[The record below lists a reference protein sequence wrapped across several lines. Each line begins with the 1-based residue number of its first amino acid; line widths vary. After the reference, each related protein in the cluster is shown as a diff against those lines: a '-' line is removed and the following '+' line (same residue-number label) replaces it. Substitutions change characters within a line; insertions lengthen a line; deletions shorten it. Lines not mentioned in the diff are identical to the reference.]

1 METWRAAVVRTFG
14 DPERIQV
21 ENQAILPQLTSPNQ
35 ALIRVKC
42 AGVNPVDAYIRS
54 GHYSVL
60 PHLPYTPGREGSGI
74 VEQVGEKVKDFK
86 IGDRVWFTDPLIGS
100 CADYSIADK
109 FYKLNDE
116 TSFAEGATLGIK
128 YMTAYRALF
137 LKAHARAGQTVL
149 IHGASGGVG
158 LAACQLAFASS
169 LKVIGTASTVDGRQ
183 LVKENG
189 AEFVVDHSKGEYWEE
204 LKEAYPSGF
213 DVILEMLAN
222 ANLEHDFELVANN
235 GCIIVI
241 GSRGTVEVN
250 PRLLMVKEA
259 CVRGALL
266 AKSSANEYDFMS
278 AHIGRLLME
287 NAIRP
292 VISKRFPLRQLS
304 AAHRYIIHHIG
315 SHGSVVIDMDLG

>member
-235 GCIIVI
+235 GCKF
-241 GSRGTVEVN
+241 
-250 PRLLMVKEA
+250 RLKLY
-259 CVRGALL
+259 
-266 AKSSANEYDFMS
+266 ANHWHWDE
-278 AHIGRLLME
+278 HT
-287 NAIRP
+287 
-292 VISKRFPLRQLS
+292 
-304 AAHRYIIHHIG
+304 
-315 SHGSVVIDMDLG
+315 